1 MRGERFSEN
10 VNKGVLY
17 IIAAA
22 LSFLVGIGQVI
33 MIIFEPTIY
42 SGGVWYMLCAM
53 WFLLGGF
60 MIYKLFGDSRR
71 KKEETQKIEE
81 FKRMYN
87 LK

>member
-10 VNKGVLY
+10 INKSVLY

-22 LSFLVGIGQVI
+22 LSFLVGIGQIV
-33 MIIFEPTIY
+33 MIIFEHTIY

-53 WFLLGGF
+53 WFLLGGL
-60 MIYKLFGDSRR
+60 MIYKLFSNSRR
-71 KKEETQKIEE
+71 KKEEAQKIEE
-81 FKRMYN
+81 FKKLYN